1 MKQSNLL
8 GYYHSKETFG
18 TVDGRGIRYVLFLT
32 KCGLGCAFCHNP
44 DTWAQGEKTISV
56 DEVIADYK
64 QYEPFYRSSNGGIT
78 ISGGEPLLQAD
89 FVAALLA
96 KCKQENIH
104 TTIDTAGFYPRE
116 ALEKVLPY
124 CDQVLFSLKAATVKT
139 HQYLT
144 VTDNGQILENL
155 QYAASQVPVVI
166 RYVVLPTVNDSFTE
180 IKALSGVVKR
190 FAPTA
195 KVELLAYH
203 KMGKYK
209 WDSLGMTY
217 KLNDLP
223 AATKED
229 LAKVREALEA
239 EQVTMLTAY
248 E

>member
-96 KCKQENIH
+96 
-104 TTIDTAGFYPRE
+104 
-116 ALEKVLPY
+116 
-124 CDQVLFSLKAATVKT
+124 
-139 HQYLT
+139 
-144 VTDNGQILENL
+144 
-155 QYAASQVPVVI
+155 
-166 RYVVLPTVNDSFTE
+166 
-180 IKALSGVVKR
+180 
-190 FAPTA
+190 
-195 KVELLAYH
+195 
-203 KMGKYK
+203 
-209 WDSLGMTY
+209 
-217 KLNDLP
+217 
-223 AATKED
+223 
-229 LAKVREALEA
+229 
-239 EQVTMLTAY
+239 
-248 E
+248 